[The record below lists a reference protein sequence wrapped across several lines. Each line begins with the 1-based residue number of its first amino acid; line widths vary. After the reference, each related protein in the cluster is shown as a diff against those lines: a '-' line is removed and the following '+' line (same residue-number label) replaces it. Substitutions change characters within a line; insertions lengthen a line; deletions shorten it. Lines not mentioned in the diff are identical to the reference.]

1 MDYFESTPYILNQKL
16 DFIKRENRPSL
27 DDYYQTYD
35 NLNTTLPDMKYHFSY
50 LKKQV
55 KGLNDSL
62 NTSFFG
68 NFSTNSTI
76 MNNTYNQSFF
86 TMPNNNFSYQVRYN
100 ENNNIPNYQN
110 NYNYNSSQINS
121 NYINN
126 NMNNFNNLNNQ
137 FNSNNNF
144 QHPILNNFSYQM
156 KSTLNN
162 ENNNF
167 SPSSVGGIISNDL
180 EKGVQ
185 ERNLILDKYE
195 ELFKEGY
202 NKLTNLKNEN
212 SALKQNLN
220 KFNKDYPKS
229 NEENEDEEKENDND
243 NNNEINQMNEIQ
255 TALKNKNIQNFPQK
269 EVKID
274 WVELKNINDE
284 INNLRKENLK
294 NQEKYEIKLN
304 ELKNKIDQL
313 EIRIESQN
321 H

>member
-1 MDYFESTPYILNQKL
+1 
-16 DFIKRENRPSL
+16 
-27 DDYYQTYD
+27 
-35 NLNTTLPDMKYHFSY
+35 
-50 LKKQV
+50 
-55 KGLNDSL
+55 
-62 NTSFFG
+62 
-68 NFSTNSTI
+68 
-76 MNNTYNQSFF
+76 
-86 TMPNNNFSYQVRYN
+86 
-100 ENNNIPNYQN
+100 
-110 NYNYNSSQINS
+110 
-121 NYINN
+121 
-126 NMNNFNNLNNQ
+126 
-137 FNSNNNF
+137 
-144 QHPILNNFSYQM
+144 M

>member
-68 NFSTNSTI
+68 NFSTNSTL
-76 MNNTYNQSFF
+76 MNNTQYQSFY
-86 TMPNNNFSYQVRYN
+86 TIPNNNFSYQVRYN
-100 ENNNIPNYQN
+100 ENNNIPTFQN
-110 NYNYNSSQINS
+110 NYNYNSTQINS

-126 NMNNFNNLNNQ
+126 NMNNYNNLNNQ
-137 FNSNNNF
+137 INSNNNF
-144 QHPILNNFSYQM
+144 QQPILNNISYQM
-156 KSTLNN
+156 KATSNN

-220 KFNKDYPKS
+220 KLKKDNPKL
-229 NEENEDEEKENDND
+229 NEENEEEENENDN
-243 NNNEINQMNEIQ
+243 EINEIQ
-255 TALKNKNIQNFPQK
+255 TVLKNKNVQKIPQND
-269 EVKID
+269 VKIN
-274 WVELKNINDE
+274 WVELRNLNDE

-294 NQEKYEIKLN
+294 NQQKYEIKLN

>member
-1 MDYFESTPYILNQKL
+1 MEYFESTPYILNQKL
-16 DFIKRENRPSL
+16 DFLKRENQPSL
-27 DDYYQTYD
+27 NDYYHTYD

-62 NTSFFG
+62 NTSFYG
-68 NFSTNSTI
+68 NFSTNSTLI
-76 MNNTYNQSFF
+76 NNTQNQSFYS
-86 TMPNNNFSYQVRYN
+86 MPNNNFSYQVRYN
-100 ENNNIPNYQN
+100 ENNNIPNFQSNN
-110 NYNYNSSQINS
+110 NYNSTQINS
-121 NYINN
+121 NYINNNN
-126 NMNNFNNLNNQ
+126 NMNNFNNLNNLNNQ
-137 FNSNNNF
+137 INSNNNF
-144 QHPILNNFSYQM
+144 QHPVVNNISYQM
-156 KSTLNN
+156 KYTSNN
-162 ENNNF
+162 QNNNF

-212 SALKQNLN
+212 SALKQNLS
-220 KFNKDYPKS
+220 KLKKDNPKL
-229 NEENEDEEKENDND
+229 NEENEEEENENDN
-243 NNNEINQMNEIQ
+243 EINEIQ
-255 TALKNKNIQNFPQK
+255 TVLKNKNVQNIPQND
-269 EVKID
+269 VNID
-274 WVELKNINDE
+274 WVELKNLNDE

-294 NQEKYEIKLN
+294 NQQKYEIKLN

-313 EIRIESQN
+313 ESRIESQN